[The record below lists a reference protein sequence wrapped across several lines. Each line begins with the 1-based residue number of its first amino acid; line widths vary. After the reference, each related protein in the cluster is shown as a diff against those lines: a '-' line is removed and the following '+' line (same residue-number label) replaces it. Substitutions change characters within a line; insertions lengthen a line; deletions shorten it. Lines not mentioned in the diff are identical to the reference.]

1 MALKFHF
8 ERTDSSLKTMIEFGA
23 EELETGP
30 YIQTAEMILNNMD
43 LIENNKHA
51 LSTILDRLAS
61 RAFDGA
67 I

>member
-1 MALKFHF
+1 
-8 ERTDSSLKTMIEFGA
+8 MIEFGA